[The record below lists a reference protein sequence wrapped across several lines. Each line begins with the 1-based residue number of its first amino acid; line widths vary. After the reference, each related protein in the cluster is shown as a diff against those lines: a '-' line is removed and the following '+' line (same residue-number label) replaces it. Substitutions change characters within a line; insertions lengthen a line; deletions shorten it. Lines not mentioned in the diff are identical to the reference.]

1 MVIVGQQAELP
12 VRLVTAAGANATGIV
27 AADILNGVAQFVKSN
42 NTKNNITLSNGSN
55 WLEID
60 SVQSPGLYHIIIPF
74 GVNSVVGPIQYTIYP
89 TAAAFTAFVG
99 ADYAMDAPA
108 KEATST
114 AIKAKT
120 DLITADPATETTSLA
135 IKAKTDLLPGIPA
148 SQGDVTSGV
157 TSTISAIRGNEN
169 ITLTAMAGGTGFVSN
184 TDNLHAIRQ
193 AIGAGGTSP
202 WDELVANHLT
212 SGTFGEAVRLIK
224 QACAGDQK
232 IDTVN
237 FRLQI
242 LGEDKTTV
250 IKEFYLLDENN
261 QPSINNVKIR
271 KGVT

>member
-12 VRLVTAAGANATGIV
+12 VRLLTAAGANATGIV

-74 GVNSVVGPIQYTIYP
+74 GVNTVVGPIQYTIYP
-89 TAAAFTAFVG
+89 SAAAFTAFVG

-108 KEATST
+108 KEATSL

-169 ITLTAMAGGTGFVSN
+169 ITISAIAGGTSFVSN
-184 TDNLHAIRQ
+184 TDNLHAIKL
-193 AIGAGGTSP
+193 AIGGAGSDPWTSTLSTYNTP
-202 WDELVANHLT
+202 GSMGYTLRRVLQALVGKSKITISND
-212 SGTFGEAVRLIK
+212 RLVIYDLDG
-224 QACAGDQK
+224 ATVLDQ
-232 IDTVN
+232 
-237 FRLQI
+237 
-242 LGEDKTTV
+242 
-250 IKEFYLLDENN
+250 FYLKDSNG
-261 QPSINNVKIR
+261 QPSLYNVTQKEP
-271 KGVT
+271 V

>member
-1 MVIVGQQAELP
+1 MVIVGQQTELP

-74 GVNSVVGPIQYTIYP
+74 GVNSVVGPIQYTVYP
-89 TAAAFTAFVG
+89 AATAFTAFVG

-120 DLITADPATETTSLA
+120 DLIPASPASETTLA
-135 IKAKTDLLPGIPA
+135 AVKAKTDNLPATPA
-148 SQGDVTSGV
+148 SQGDVTGAV
-157 TSTISAIRGNEN
+157 TSIKGAQDLSISTI
-169 ITLTAMAGGTGFVSN
+169 AGGTSFVSN
-184 TDNLHAIRQ
+184 ADNLHAIKL
-193 AIGAGGTSP
+193 AIGAGGASP

-212 SGTFGEAVRLIK
+212 SGTFGDAVRLIR
-224 QACAGDQK
+224 QAVAGDQK
-232 IDTVN
+232 IDTIN

-271 KGVT
+271 RQV